1 MLDSVM
7 FVVNLLIL
15 AMVVWALIDC
25 VFRPAAAFPAIERQT
40 KVAWITFLAI
50 ATVIVF
56 LFGAIS
62 LVGMLGVVIAV
73 YYLVDIRTKI
83 AELTRTR
90 R

>member
-1 MLDSVM
+1 MLETVM

-15 AMVVWALIDC
+15 ALVAWALIDC

-40 KVAWITFLAI
+40 KIAWIAFLAI

-56 LFGAIS
+56 FFGGIS
-62 LVGMLGVVIAV
+62 LIGMLGVVVAV
-73 YYLVDIRTKI
+73 YYLVDVRTKVLAI
-83 AELTRTR
+83 TR